1 MYRKNLYTDSNEAKL
16 YNKILHLSRS
26 KFLYTELLINDTFQN
41 KINLIFLH
49 IAFIF
54 TKVKQNNTKNY
65 YNKFYQKMFDYTFK
79 CIEINMR
86 EIGHGD
92 TLINKNM
99 KFLIKTFYAIL
110 LNCEKYIKKNNNDK
124 FSFLS
129 NFLEVNN
136 VNKNAKNLNII
147 EYFNQ
152 YHSFCLALSADNV
165 LNGDLNFNYRKI

>member
-1 MYRKNLYTDSNEAKL
+1 
-16 YNKILHLSRS
+16 
-26 KFLYTELLINDTFQN
+26 
-41 KINLIFLH
+41 
-49 IAFIF
+49 
-54 TKVKQNNTKNY
+54 
-65 YNKFYQKMFDYTFK
+65 MFDYTFK

-136 VNKNAKNLNII
+136 VNKNAKNFNII